1 MVHLSHLYVITG
13 KTIPLTIW
21 TFDFYVFTLL
31 HFTLDSYIF
40 KIHLS
45 IYPFTSLFN
54 QSSSTH
60 LCVHISLHL
69 SILSSLCPSIHL
81 FLHLCSHLPILKS
94 KKIDNPKKFQ
104 RAQSHAGSICQC
116 SEDTGLG
123 RCKVIARRRQWHPTP
138 VLLPGKSHGQRSL
151 VGCSPWG
158 G

>member
-1 MVHLSHLYVITG
+1 MVQLSHLYVITG

-60 LCVHISLHL
+60 LCVHISLIYPSFHP
-69 SILSSLCPSIHL
+69 CVPPSISSFIYVATYPSLSLKKLIIQKNFKEHRAMQDL
-81 FLHLCSHLPILKS
+81 FAS
-94 KKIDNPKKFQ
+94 
-104 RAQSHAGSICQC
+104 
-116 SEDTGLG
+116 
-123 RCKVIARRRQWHPTP
+123 
-138 VLLPGKSHGQRSL
+138 VLRTQD
-151 VGCSPWG
+151 
-158 G
+158 